1 MSRQRYGFGIV
12 TLHSLTSSSLS
23 RQATIRGLPDNVLV
37 DIFCYFLDDSES
49 PRHWLTLANTCR
61 RWRGIVFTFHR
72 ALRLQLRLFCT
83 HRTPVQKTLDFWP
96 TTLPIIVRYGGS
108 PGLDAPAPEDEH
120 GIIAALK
127 PSHRVR
133 SICLTVTSSLQK
145 RLFKISSLF
154 SELEDLILLSQE
166 SAPLILPFSFLWG
179 PRLRRL
185 HSTRIT
191 ILPLLEL
198 LSSSKNLVDL
208 KLHEVL
214 NPCNLSPEALTNA
227 LSGMAQLQSLSL
239 RFLSTGN
246 HVTPPS
252 LSWSPIYFPILTR
265 FDFRG
270 SIKYLEAFVSG
281 IYAPR
286 LGDIKFTFFNQAV
299 IDLSQIEI
307 FIYRIKIQK
316 SHRRAHILSS
326 QRGISISLR
335 QPGTPT
341 RLRFRLICEP
351 LRQQLFFLDRLCA
364 DFFTCFSNVEDL
376 RISTFRPPG
385 RTDGLYVDQW
395 RDSIKSFI
403 GVKRFRVAGNLS
415 LDVMLVLQWFEI
427 MLPALHKL
435 SISQPGPLNAHLRE
449 AVVSTMVSRRL
460 SGHPIVVEYE
470 QLCDNSKICGTGT

>member
-154 SELEDLILLSQE
+154 SELEDLIL
-166 SAPLILPFSFLWG
+166 
-179 PRLRRL
+179 
-185 HSTRIT
+185 H
-191 ILPLLEL
+191 
-198 LSSSKNLVDL
+198 
-208 KLHEVL
+208 
-214 NPCNLSPEALTNA
+214 LSPEALMNA

-252 LSWSPIYFPILTR
+252 LSWNPIYFPILTR

-270 SIKYLEAFVSG
+270 SIKYLEAFVSR

-403 GVKRFRVAGNLS
+403 VGVKRFHVAGNLS

-435 SISQPGPLNAHLRE
+435 SISQPGPRNAYLRE